1 MLKKRVISNR
11 QYSYSQTALGRKTS
25 QHDCE
30 ANAGNFLAKTKI
42 RKSRLKCCKPIEIRK
57 KKQDLKAVTLVQ
69 RNCGRA
75 GRANSKIEKATEPLE
90 ETNSL
95 V

>member
-1 MLKKRVISNR
+1 ML
-11 QYSYSQTALGRKTS
+11 QTDRN
-25 QHDCE
+25 Q
-30 ANAGNFLAKTKI
+30 
-42 RKSRLKCCKPIEIRK
+42 K
-57 KKQDLKAVTLVQ
+57 KKQDLKAETLVQ

>member
-1 MLKKRVISNR
+1 ML
-11 QYSYSQTALGRKTS
+11 QTDRN
-25 QHDCE
+25 Q
-30 ANAGNFLAKTKI
+30 
-42 RKSRLKCCKPIEIRK
+42 K
-57 KKQDLKAVTLVQ
+57 KKQDLKAETLVQ

-95 V
+95 VLKNGKLCQNMKFRILVISYFLLFLITWV